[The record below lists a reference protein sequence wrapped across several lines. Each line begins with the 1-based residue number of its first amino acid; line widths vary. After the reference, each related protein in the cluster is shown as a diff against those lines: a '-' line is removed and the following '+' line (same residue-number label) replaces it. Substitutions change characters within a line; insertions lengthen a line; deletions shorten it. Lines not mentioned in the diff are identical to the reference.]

1 MASEGVRANGVVLFL
16 TCSSKSAAGLL
27 EQAVI
32 NKQHIAKNR
41 IRITASLL
49 STFSWWQNY
58 HPALHT
64 STYTQPS
71 TDFIAAFSV

>member
-1 MASEGVRANGVVLFL
+1 M
-16 TCSSKSAAGLL
+16 L

-71 TDFIAAFSV
+71 TNFVAAFSA